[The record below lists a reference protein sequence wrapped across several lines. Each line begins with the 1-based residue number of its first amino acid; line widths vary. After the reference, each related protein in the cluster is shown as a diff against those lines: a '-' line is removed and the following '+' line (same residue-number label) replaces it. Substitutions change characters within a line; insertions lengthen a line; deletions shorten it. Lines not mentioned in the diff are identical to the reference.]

1 VTSTDTYR
9 FAQIEAWMLHADCH
23 PDNYWFAKS
32 SLDAA
37 LGICVA
43 CESDETVE
51 AGPDDLAELA
61 TFFPISSIR
70 LRSNAA
76 SISSEPGRDSYIPI
90 SNKASPAM
98 SARSGYSHH
107 PLSTRCLRTRA

>member
-1 VTSTDTYR
+1 
-9 FAQIEAWMLHADCH
+9 MLHADCH

-61 TFFPISSIR
+61 TFF
-70 LRSNAA
+70 RSV
-76 SISSEPGRDSYIPI
+76 P
-90 SNKASPAM
+90 
-98 SARSGYSHH
+98 SA
-107 PLSTRCLRTRA
+107 